1 MYTQYITFVR
11 VFESF
16 ASNMLP
22 LCVYFE
28 LRTPN
33 MSPLCEYL
41 NPLHLICYHCVCILN
56 YVRPIWHLCVFFESL
71 SSNMPSLW
79 MYYELYVNFV
89 CVYLNSLHLICYRCV
104 YFKFIFSQ
112 KKTGM
117 VVMANGVLPIWS
129 KWGICITPTQKMSAF
144 ISSIGILCTPGFLKG
159 QCHSFEKNLSMKKK
173 MAII

>member
-1 MYTQYITFVR
+1 
-11 VFESF
+11 
-16 ASNMLP
+16 MLP

-104 YFKFIFSQ
+104 YFRFIFFP
-112 KKTGM
+112 KKQ
-117 VVMANGVLPIWS
+117 VRWW
-129 KWGICITPTQKMSAF
+129 WGIGSFVVGRLWCLWYKSATWNEQKVKK
-144 ISSIGILCTPGFLKG
+144 ISFVCFLCA
-159 QCHSFEKNLSMKKK
+159 CRS
-173 MAII
+173 